1 MKSASDIAAWIEERR
16 TRFPTKA
23 RREEKLQA
31 SRRALAEAETTK
43 QRAMEARNDGEDAKE
58 DSEVLLKLRD
68 LKRRLRK
75 HGRRIRVVEA
85 KASRSKFEANHDGT
99 GHVIP
104 AKAQG
109 SKRSNKSAGKKGITA
124 LGNTAKMKRE
134 GADPLVDA
142 D

>member
-31 SRRALAEAETTK
+31 SRRALAEADTTK
-43 QRAMEARNDGEDAKE
+43 QRTMEARNDGEDAKE
-58 DSEVLLKLRD
+58 ESEVLLKLRD

-99 GHVIP
+99 GQQKPKGRRDRI
-104 AKAQG
+104 KAQ
-109 SKRSNKSAGKKGITA
+109 AKKG
-124 LGNTAKMKRE
+124 
-134 GADPLVDA
+134 
-142 D
+142 